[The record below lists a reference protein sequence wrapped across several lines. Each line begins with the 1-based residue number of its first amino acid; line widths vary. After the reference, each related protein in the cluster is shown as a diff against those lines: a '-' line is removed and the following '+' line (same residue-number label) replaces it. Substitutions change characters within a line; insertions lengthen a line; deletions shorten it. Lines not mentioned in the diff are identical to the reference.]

1 MGIRH
6 ARLAAVGI
14 LLLAMT
20 LLGTAQEQFD
30 AFYNGIPPDDPF
42 WQVVIGDPGPEL
54 LFDNAV
60 YLRGAMAVH
69 ALRLAVGDRDFFRI
83 LHAWTTRKAGGNGT
97 IPQFMRLAERVS
109 GEQLDDLFQT
119 WLFTAGRP
127 VLEGAA
133 AAAHAKAA
141 PARSAAAA
149 RTQLRQAE
157 RLRR

>member
-1 MGIRH
+1 MGIRR
-6 ARLAAVGI
+6 ARLVAVGI
-14 LLLAMT
+14 LPLAVT
-20 LLGTAQEQFD
+20 LLGTA
-30 AFYNGIPPDDPF
+30 
-42 WQVVIGDPGPEL
+42 
-54 LFDNAV
+54 
-60 YLRGAMAVH
+60 
-69 ALRLAVGDRDFFRI
+69 LAP
-83 LHAWTTRKAGGNGT
+83 AG
-97 IPQFMRLAERVS
+97 

-141 PARSAAAA
+141 PARSAAA